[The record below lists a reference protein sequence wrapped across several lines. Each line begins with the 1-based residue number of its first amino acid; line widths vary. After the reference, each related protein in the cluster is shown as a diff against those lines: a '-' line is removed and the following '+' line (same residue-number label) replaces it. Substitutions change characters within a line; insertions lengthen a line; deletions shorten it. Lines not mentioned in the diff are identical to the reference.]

1 MATVTLDG
9 VRKSY
14 ERRGGRQRG
23 LRAARNARCG
33 IILQSPGAI
42 SSTVFRRREAMLS
55 TILRLFVGMTTTAKC
70 HPARSW
76 FLGIPASAVRK
87 TSNPSRSA
95 AVSNAPSCRVRHDMC
110 MTVRTSWPGNM
121 WRSWTGRHS
130 SIRTG
135 AHAADL
141 TTSSEASARTARTSS
156 RLRLGHDSKI
166 SSRLSPSARL
176 SNKTATGTRVPRKH
190 GVPPMISG
198 SVEIRS
204 DAFTNGFAW
213 TPIATNSTT
222 VIQYKQN
229 PKAWPR

>member
-95 AVSNAPSCRVRHDMC
+95 AVSNAPSCRDRHDMC

-130 SIRTG
+130 SIRT
-135 AHAADL
+135 
-141 TTSSEASARTARTSS
+141 RSS
-156 RLRLGHDSKI
+156 RRGLDDFIRGKREDRQNVFPPEARPRLQNLVEAQSIGQVVEQDRHGHACSTEAW
-166 SSRLSPSARL
+166 RSAHDFGIGRDQIGCFHEWFCL
-176 SNKTATGTRVPRKH
+176 
-190 GVPPMISG
+190 
-198 SVEIRS
+198 
-204 DAFTNGFAW
+204 DA
-213 TPIATNSTT
+213 
-222 VIQYKQN
+222 Y
-229 PKAWPR
+229 RH